1 MVVWGGGGGHGIKEK
16 GGRERENISSKTGQ
30 NAFKSY
36 FIMMLPI
43 IISRSKIHFYSY
55 SSFQDPSM
63 FPDFS
68 LDIGTGMISMQ
79 EGIKLEE
86 DVKVRHARAG
96 VRGSSLNF
104 TVKHL
109 ILSKYQS
116 SNI

>member
-1 MVVWGGGGGHGIKEK
+1 
-16 GGRERENISSKTGQ
+16 
-30 NAFKSY
+30 
-36 FIMMLPI
+36 
-43 IISRSKIHFYSY
+43 
-55 SSFQDPSM
+55 M

-86 DVKVRHARAG
+86 DVKVRHAYARAG